1 MQLEWLILLILIFTK
16 VEKLLSLYQLCA
28 GECLRLTQ
36 FDMNTLRQH
45 VKFLLRQC
53 AGKRFLCAATPRKMD
68 PCAKYIG
75 QIQHGFHLGFWLPIF
90 AFSQH
95 KCLTELL
102 NFAHKTHTTFIS
114 PIWIIESSRLKR
126 ARNLPPEVSS
136 RRRVQTTTFIC
147 MKKYYRHVLEMEWG
161 AKRPKLG
168 VAISFKN
175 NTTFAQGKKIYER

>member
-1 MQLEWLILLILIFTK
+1 
-16 VEKLLSLYQLCA
+16 
-28 GECLRLTQ
+28 
-36 FDMNTLRQH
+36 MNTLRQH

-114 PIWIIESSRLKR
+114 PIWIIESSRRLKR

-161 AKRPKLG
+161 AERPKLR
-168 VAISFKN
+168 VAILFKN
-175 NTTFAQGKKIYER
+175 NTTFGQGKKYMSVSREIVTRERHTRVTESSNSCFWDI

>member
-1 MQLEWLILLILIFTK
+1 MPLNATRMTNFVDTDLHQGWEVTFT
-16 VEKLLSLYQLCA
+16 LSIVRRRMPA
-28 GECLRLTQ
+28 PDTIWHEHS
-36 FDMNTLRQH
+36 RQH

-53 AGKRFLCAATPRKMD
+53 TGKRFLCAATPRKMD
-68 PCAKYIG
+68 PCTKYIG

-114 PIWIIESSRLKR
+114 AIWIIESSRLKR

-161 AKRPKLG
+161 AERPKLR
-168 VAISFKN
+168 VAMSFKN
-175 NTTFAQGKKIYER
+175 NTTFAQGK